1 MRSCDMNVFG
11 DLATPIGKFAS
22 VNNRG
27 HIAWTQKG
35 LQSILIFTFYHT
47 IYVKC
52 KFLN

>member
-27 HIAWTQKG
+27 HIA
-35 LQSILIFTFYHT
+35 
-47 IYVKC
+47 
-52 KFLN
+52 